1 MTVAYQYSLL
11 TWSVRIEGV
20 FCESLRSNA
29 NNQRWYKSIFL
40 DTGKFLLPPEPVNVF
55 LLCPC
60 MAPLSK
66 FNIQFHN
73 TTVQILLQFDRGK
86 FPHHTI
92 NLEISTKLTKNVLKQ
107 STVFNLVFNSNSYN
121 DLAHRRSRFDFW
133 YLMVSWKVWKR
144 TQHRKWTLVVGA
156 KTRFLFGTVCFV
168 KITNPGGNRLYTAPC
183 EIRTKWPSVR
193 RTPV

>member
-1 MTVAYQYSLL
+1 MTVGYQYSLL

-20 FCESLRSNA
+20 SCESLRSNA

-40 DTGKFLLPPEPVNVF
+40 DTGRFLLPPEPVNVF

-107 STVFNLVFNSNSYN
+107 STVFNLV
-121 DLAHRRSRFDFW
+121 
-133 YLMVSWKVWKR
+133 YLMVTMILLTDDRGSIFDIWWCHEKSESELTNVNELWWVEHKPDS
-144 TQHRKWTLVVGA
+144 HLE
-156 KTRFLFGTVCFV
+156 LPNFGTVCFV
-168 KITNPGGNRLYTAPC
+168 KIN
-183 EIRTKWPSVR
+183 K
-193 RTPV
+193 

>member
-1 MTVAYQYSLL
+1 MSHLGQMRTIKDDTSLYF
-11 TWSVRIEGV
+11 WIQVG
-20 FCESLRSNA
+20 FYC
-29 NNQRWYKSIFL
+29 
-40 DTGKFLLPPEPVNVF
+40 PPEPVNVF

-107 STVFNLVFNSNSYN
+107 STVFNLV
-121 DLAHRRSRFDFW
+121 
-133 YLMVSWKVWKR
+133 YLMVTMILLTDDRGSI
-144 TQHRKWTLVVGA
+144 
-156 KTRFLFGTVCFV
+156 FD
-168 KITNPGGNRLYTAPC
+168 I
-183 EIRTKWPSVR
+183 
-193 RTPV
+193 